1 MFKNLKLWFW
11 YDWALLCIRFIIWL
25 SLISTTI
32 QQQDHLK
39 VPLWII
45 ILWEIV
51 SFSVPWICLM
61 FSYRYYLFTEIILF
75 GGVCF
80 YLTLLFPS
88 AYLTFL
94 MPTFM
99 IAANSAHKSY
109 RWSGP
114 ITIILFPLLI
124 AIFSKVTDL
133 WGIIL
138 QLSLAFTMGSFFRLL
153 AINYRQSE
161 TIRNQKRVLE
171 QYVSQVERI
180 TLLEERDRLSKD
192 LHDTIGHSYTSIIM
206 GMETLRTEL
215 ETKEGG
221 QRLDSLLQLARNS
234 MEEVRTYLHQ
244 IDSPQESL
252 PLTVMLKQLTKE
264 FEKHAKVNARIQIIG
279 EEYIVSKQS
288 KMTLYRS
295 LQESLTNAVRHGNA
309 TEIIVS
315 LHFEPQQ
322 TRLDVQDNGCGVE
335 EWKDGFGVTG
345 MKERVRQLQGRV
357 TVYSKKGEGTLISCV
372 LPRLSQLSDERI
384 RLCIIDDHSFVRES
398 LHTILNGQEDLQVVG
413 MAEDGKQA
421 VELCESLN
429 PDLVLMDLEMP
440 NLDGI
445 LATKMIKEK
454 YPDIRVLILSTFQD
468 TERAKEIIRSGA
480 DGYLLKSIESREL
493 AESIRLVYRG
503 GTMIDQH
510 LFHSM
515 WEGNDE
521 ASSDESSSD
530 ESKLDGKEYGL
541 TKRELEILSF
551 LSQGLRYKT
560 IAEKMYL
567 SNGTVRNYASNLYD
581 KLGVKNR
588 EEAAQK
594 AKERGL
600 IP

>member
-1 MFKNLKLWFW
+1 MFKTLKLWFW

-32 QQQDHLK
+32 QQQDHLT

-45 ILWEIV
+45 ILWEIF

-133 WGIIL
+133 WVIIL
-138 QLSLAFTMGSFFRLL
+138 QLSLAFAMGSFFRLL

-161 TIRNQKRVLE
+161 TIRNQKHVLE

-192 LHDTIGHSYTSIIM
+192 LHDTMGHSYTSIIM
-206 GMETLRTEL
+206 GMQTLRTEL
-215 ETKEGG
+215 KTKEGEK
-221 QRLDSLLQLARNS
+221 QLDSLLQLARNS
-234 MEEVRTYLHQ
+234 MEEVRLYVHQ
-244 IDSPQESL
+244 LDLSQESL
-252 PLTVMLKQLTKE
+252 PLAVTLQQLTEE
-264 FEKHAKVNARIQIIG
+264 FKKHAKVNVRTRIIG
-279 EEYIVSKQS
+279 EEYMVSKQS

-295 LQESLTNAVRHGNA
+295 LQESLTNAVRHGHS

-322 TRLDVQDNGCGVE
+322 IRLDVQDNGCGIE
-335 EWKDGFGVTG
+335 EWKDGFGLTA
-345 MKERVRQLQGRV
+345 MKERVSQSQGRV
-357 TVYSKKGEGTLISCV
+357 IVYSKKEEGTLISCV
-372 LPRLSQLSDERI
+372 LPKKVQLSNEQI
-384 RLCIIDDHSFVRES
+384 RLCIVDDHSFIRES
-398 LHTILNGQEDLQVVG
+398 LHTILDGQEDVQVVG
-413 MAEDGKQA
+413 MAEDGEQA
-421 VELCESLN
+421 LELCERLK
-429 PDLVLMDLEMP
+429 PDVVLMDLEMP

-445 LATKMIKEK
+445 HATKMIKK
-454 YPDIRVLILSTFQD
+454 KWPDIRVLILSTFQN
-468 TERAKEIIRSGA
+468 TERAKEIIRNGA
-480 DGYLLKSIESREL
+480 DGYLLKSIDSREL

-503 GTMIDQH
+503 GTMINHD
-510 LFHSM
+510 LFHRM
-515 WEGNDE
+515 WEENEETGLF
-521 ASSDESSSD
+521 ESRS
-530 ESKLDGKEYGL
+530 DGKEYGL
-541 TKRELEILSF
+541 TKRELEILEL
-551 LSQGLRYKT
+551 LSQGSRYKT
-560 IAEKMYL
+560 IASTLYL
-567 SNGTVRNYASNLYD
+567 SNGTVRNYASNLYE

-588 EEAAQK
+588 EEAVQK
-594 AKERGL
+594 AKDIGL
-600 IP
+600 LS

>member
-1 MFKNLKLWFW
+1 MFKTLKLWFW

-32 QQQDHLK
+32 QQQDHLT

-133 WGIIL
+133 WVIIL
-138 QLSLAFTMGSFFRLL
+138 QLSLAFAMGSFFRLL

-192 LHDTIGHSYTSIIM
+192 LHDTMGHSYTSIIM

-215 ETKEGG
+215 KTKEGE

-264 FEKHAKVNARIQIIG
+264 FEKHAKINVRNQIIG

-413 MAEDGKQA
+413 MAEDGEQA

-521 ASSDESSSD
+521 ASSDES
-530 ESKLDGKEYGL
+530 KLDGKEYGL

-588 EEAAQK
+588 EEAVQK

>member
-1 MFKNLKLWFW
+1 MFKTLKLWFW

-32 QQQDHLK
+32 QQQDHLT

-133 WGIIL
+133 WVIIL
-138 QLSLAFTMGSFFRLL
+138 QLSLAFAMGSFFRLL

-161 TIRNQKRVLE
+161 TIRNQKHVLE

-192 LHDTIGHSYTSIIM
+192 LHDTMGHSYTSIIM
-206 GMETLRTEL
+206 GMETLRMEL
-215 ETKEGG
+215 KSKEGE
-221 QRLDSLLQLARNS
+221 QQLDSLLQLARNS
-234 MEEVRTYLHQ
+234 MEEVRLYLHQ
-244 IDSPQESL
+244 LDLSQESL
-252 PLTVMLKQLTKE
+252 PLAVTLQQLTEE
-264 FEKHAKVNARIQIIG
+264 FKKHAKVNVRTRIIG
-279 EEYIVSKQS
+279 EEYMASKQS

-295 LQESLTNAVRHGNA
+295 LQESLTNAVRHGHS

-322 TRLDVQDNGCGVE
+322 IRLDVQDNGCGVE
-335 EWKDGFGVTG
+335 EWKDGFGLTA
-345 MKERVRQLQGRV
+345 MKERVSQSQGRV
-357 TVYSKKGEGTLISCV
+357 IVYSKKGEGTLISCV
-372 LPRLSQLSDERI
+372 LPKQAQLSNEQI
-384 RLCIIDDHSFVRES
+384 RLCIVDDHSFIRES
-398 LHTILNGQEDLQVVG
+398 LHTILDGQEDLQVVG
-413 MAEDGKQA
+413 MAEDGERA
-421 VELCESLN
+421 VELCERLK
-429 PDLVLMDLEMP
+429 PDVVLMDLEMP

-445 LATKMIKEK
+445 HATKMIKEK
-454 YPDIRVLILSTFQD
+454 WPGIRVLILSTFQN
-468 TERAKEIIRSGA
+468 TERAKEIIRNGA
-480 DGYLLKSIESREL
+480 DGYLLKSIDSREL

-503 GTMIDQH
+503 GTMINHD
-510 LFHSM
+510 LFHRM
-515 WEGNDE
+515 WEENEETG
-521 ASSDESSSD
+521 SFESRS
-530 ESKLDGKEYGL
+530 DGKEYGL
-541 TKRELEILSF
+541 TKRELEILEL
-551 LSQGLRYKT
+551 LSQGSRYKT
-560 IAEKMYL
+560 IASKLYL
-567 SNGTVRNYASNLYD
+567 SNGTVRNYASNLYE

-588 EEAAQK
+588 EEAVQK
-594 AKERGL
+594 AKDTGL
-600 IP
+600 LS

>member
-1 MFKNLKLWFW
+1 MFKTLKLWFW
-11 YDWALLCIRFIIWL
+11 YDWTLLCIRFIIWL

-32 QQQDHLK
+32 QQQDHLT
-39 VPLWII
+39 VPFWII

-114 ITIILFPLLI
+114 TTIILFPLLI

-133 WGIIL
+133 WAIIL
-138 QLSLAFTMGSFFRLL
+138 QLSLAFAMGSFFRLL

-161 TIRNQKRVLE
+161 TIRNQKHVLE

-192 LHDTIGHSYTSIIM
+192 LHDTMGHSYTSIIM
-206 GMETLRTEL
+206 GMETLRMEL
-215 ETKEGG
+215 KSKEGE
-221 QRLDSLLQLARNS
+221 QQLDSLLQLARNS
-234 MEEVRTYLHQ
+234 MEEVRLYLQ
-244 IDSPQESL
+244 QLDLSQESL
-252 PLTVMLKQLTKE
+252 PLAVTLQQLTDE
-264 FEKHAKVNARIQIIG
+264 FKKHVKVNVRTQIIG
-279 EEYIVSKQS
+279 EEYMVSKQS

-295 LQESLTNAVRHGNA
+295 LQESLTNAVRHGHS

-322 TRLDVQDNGCGVE
+322 IRLDVQDNGCGVE
-335 EWKDGFGVTG
+335 EWKDGFGLTA
-345 MKERVRQLQGRV
+345 MKERVSQLQGRV
-357 TVYSKKGEGTLISCV
+357 IVYSKKGEGTLISCV
-372 LPRLSQLSDERI
+372 LPKQVQLSNEQI
-384 RLCIIDDHSFVRES
+384 RLCIVDDHSFIRES
-398 LHTILNGQEDLQVVG
+398 LHTILDGQEDLQVVG
-413 MAEDGKQA
+413 MAEDGERA
-421 VELCESLN
+421 LELCEGLK
-429 PDLVLMDLEMP
+429 PDVVLMDLEMP

-445 LATKMIKEK
+445 HATKVIKEK
-454 YPDIRVLILSTFQD
+454 WPVIRVLILSTFQN
-468 TERAKEIIRSGA
+468 TERAKEIIRNGA
-480 DGYLLKSIESREL
+480 DGYLLKSIDSREL

-503 GTMIDQH
+503 GTMITHD
-510 LFHSM
+510 LFHRM
-515 WEGNDE
+515 WEENEETGLF
-521 ASSDESSSD
+521 ESRS
-530 ESKLDGKEYGL
+530 DGKEYGL
-541 TKRELEILSF
+541 TKRELEILEL
-551 LSQGLRYKT
+551 LSQGSRYKT
-560 IAEKMYL
+560 IASTLYL
-567 SNGTVRNYASNLYD
+567 SNGTVRNYASNLYE

-588 EEAAQK
+588 EDAVQK
-594 AKERGL
+594 AKDIGL
-600 IP
+600 LS

>member
-1 MFKNLKLWFW
+1 MFKTLKLWFW

-25 SLISTTI
+25 SLILTTI
-32 QQQDHLK
+32 QQQDHLT

-124 AIFSKVTDL
+124 AIFSKVADL

-138 QLSLAFTMGSFFRLL
+138 QLSLAFAMGSFFRLL

-161 TIRNQKRVLE
+161 TIRNQKHVLE

-192 LHDTIGHSYTSIIM
+192 LHDTMGHSYTSIIM
-206 GMETLRTEL
+206 GMETLRMEL
-215 ETKEGG
+215 KSKEGE
-221 QRLDSLLQLARNS
+221 QQLDSLLQLARNS
-234 MEEVRTYLHQ
+234 MEEVRLYLHQ
-244 IDSPQESL
+244 LDLSKELL
-252 PLTVMLKQLTKE
+252 PLAVTLQQLTEE
-264 FEKHAKVNARIQIIG
+264 FKKHAKVKVRTQIIG
-279 EEYIVSKQS
+279 EEYVTSKQS
-288 KMTLYRS
+288 KMTLYRT
-295 LQESLTNAVRHGNA
+295 LQESLTNAVRHGHS

-322 TRLDVQDNGCGVE
+322 IRLDVQDNGCGVE
-335 EWKDGFGVTG
+335 EWKDGFGLTA
-345 MKERVRQLQGRV
+345 MKERLSQSQGRV
-357 TVYSKKGEGTLISCV
+357 IVYSKKGEGTLISCV
-372 LPRLSQLSDERI
+372 LPKQVQLSNEQI
-384 RLCIIDDHSFVRES
+384 RLCIVDDHSFIRES
-398 LHTILNGQEDLQVVG
+398 LHTLLDGQEDLQVVG
-413 MAEDGKQA
+413 MAEDGERA
-421 VELCESLN
+421 LELCERLK
-429 PDLVLMDLEMP
+429 PDIVLMDLEMP
-440 NLDGI
+440 NMDGI
-445 LATKMIKEK
+445 NATKMIKK
-454 YPDIRVLILSTFQD
+454 KWPDMRVLILSTFQS
-468 TERAKEIIRSGA
+468 TERAKEIIRNGA
-480 DGYLLKSIESREL
+480 DGYLLKSIDSREL

-503 GTMIDQH
+503 GTMINHD
-510 LFHSM
+510 LFHRM
-515 WEGNDE
+515 WEDKEETGLV
-521 ASSDESSSD
+521 ESR
-530 ESKLDGKEYGL
+530 LDGIEYGL
-541 TKRELEILSF
+541 TKRELEILEL
-551 LSQGLRYKT
+551 LSQGSRYKT
-560 IAEKMYL
+560 IASTLYL
-567 SNGTVRNYASNLYD
+567 SNGTVRNYASNLYE

-588 EEAAQK
+588 EEAVQK
-594 AKERGL
+594 AKDKGL
-600 IP
+600 LS

>member
-1 MFKNLKLWFW
+1 MFKTLKLWFW

-25 SLISTTI
+25 SLIPATI
-32 QQQDHLK
+32 QQQDYLT

-45 ILWEIV
+45 IFWEVV

-88 AYLTFL
+88 AYLAFL

-133 WGIIL
+133 WVIIL
-138 QLSLAFTMGSFFRLL
+138 QLSLAFAMGSFFRLL

-161 TIRNQKRVLE
+161 TIRNQKHVLE

-192 LHDTIGHSYTSIIM
+192 LHDTMGHSYTSIIM
-206 GMETLRTEL
+206 GMETLRMEL
-215 ETKEGG
+215 KSKEGE
-221 QRLDSLLQLARNS
+221 QQLDSLLQLARNS
-234 MEEVRTYLHQ
+234 MEEVRLYLHQ
-244 IDSPQESL
+244 LDLSQESL
-252 PLTVMLKQLTKE
+252 PLAVTLQQLTEE
-264 FEKHAKVNARIQIIG
+264 FKKHAKVNVRTRIIG
-279 EEYIVSKQS
+279 EEYTASKQS

-295 LQESLTNAVRHGNA
+295 LQESLTNAVRHGHS

-322 TRLDVQDNGCGVE
+322 IRLDVQDNGCGVE
-335 EWKDGFGVTG
+335 EWKDGFGLTA
-345 MKERVRQLQGRV
+345 MKERVSQSQGRV
-357 TVYSKKGEGTLISCV
+357 IVYSKKGEGTLISCV
-372 LPRLSQLSDERI
+372 LPKQVQLSNEQI
-384 RLCIIDDHSFVRES
+384 RLCIVDDHSFIRES
-398 LHTILNGQEDLQVVG
+398 LHTILDGQEDLQVVG
-413 MAEDGKQA
+413 MAEDGERA
-421 VELCESLN
+421 LELCERLK
-429 PDLVLMDLEMP
+429 PDVVLMDLEMP

-445 LATKMIKEK
+445 HATKMIKEK
-454 YPDIRVLILSTFQD
+454 WPDIRVLILSTFQN
-468 TERAKEIIRSGA
+468 TERAKEIIRNGA
-480 DGYLLKSIESREL
+480 DGYVLKSIDSREL

-503 GTMIDQH
+503 GTMINHD
-510 LFHSM
+510 LFHRM
-515 WEGNDE
+515 WEENE
-521 ASSDESSSD
+521 ETRLFESRS
-530 ESKLDGKEYGL
+530 DGKEYGL
-541 TKRELEILSF
+541 TKRELEILEL
-551 LSQGLRYKT
+551 LSQGSRYKT
-560 IAEKMYL
+560 IASKLYL
-567 SNGTVRNYASNLYD
+567 SNGTVRNYASNLYE

-588 EEAAQK
+588 EEAVQK
-594 AKERGL
+594 AKETGL
-600 IP
+600 LS